1 MLTRIQETHK
11 EQRNLRKIR
20 FDKWQIRL
28 SQKSVQDKMS
38 ES

>member
-11 EQRNLRKIR
+11 EQRNLGNIR
-20 FDKWQIRL
+20 VDKWQIRL

>member
-11 EQRNLRKIR
+11 EQRNLLNIR

-28 SQKSVQDKMS
+28 SQKSVQDKMN